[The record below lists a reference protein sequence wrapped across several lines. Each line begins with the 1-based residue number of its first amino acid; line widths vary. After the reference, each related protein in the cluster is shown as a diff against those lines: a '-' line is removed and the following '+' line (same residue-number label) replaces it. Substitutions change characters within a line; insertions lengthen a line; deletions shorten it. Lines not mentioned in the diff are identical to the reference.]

1 MKQAYEAIERATRF
15 EKKVLDNGLTVLV
28 HPMPGFTGVHA
39 IYGTHFGSVDR
50 KFLLDGKPYEMP
62 AGTAHFLEHKM
73 FENEEGDAF
82 TLYAKTGASANAYTG
97 FDRTC
102 YIFTATDRIDEN
114 LDILLSFV
122 SRPYFTDETV
132 HKEQGIIGQEIK
144 MYDDAAEWRLMFSLY
159 DCLYHAHPL
168 KDDIAGTVESIA
180 EITPELLYRCTQ
192 AFYRPQNMTLAVAGN
207 VTMETVMAAV
217 ERAKIAPQPGT
228 AERVGV
234 SEPSGVC
241 CKHREFSM
249 AIAKPMLGLGFKEA
263 PVSGEERLKTELI
276 CEVLTEL
283 VCGSMTPL
291 YRKLYDEG
299 LVSSGFSGESLVLD
313 DAVTICFGGE
323 TARPEYVREL
333 LLAEI
338 DRLRKEGID
347 ETLFK
352 LCKNQLYGELISGLE
367 AVDDVAAGLFSA
379 HQRKR
384 TPAQEIEALAAITKE
399 DVQSALNTML
409 LEENSAVVI
418 IRPVQKEGE

>member
-1 MKQAYEAIERATRF
+1 
-15 EKKVLDNGLTVLV
+15 
-28 HPMPGFTGVHA
+28 
-39 IYGTHFGSVDR
+39 
-50 KFLLDGKPYEMP
+50 
-62 AGTAHFLEHKM
+62 
-73 FENEEGDAF
+73 
-82 TLYAKTGASANAYTG
+82 
-97 FDRTC
+97 
-102 YIFTATDRIDEN
+102 
-114 LDILLSFV
+114 
-122 SRPYFTDETV
+122 
-132 HKEQGIIGQEIK
+132 
-144 MYDDAAEWRLMFSLY
+144 
-159 DCLYHAHPL
+159 
-168 KDDIAGTVESIA
+168 
-180 EITPELLYRCTQ
+180 
-192 AFYRPQNMTLAVAGN
+192 
-207 VTMETVMAAV
+207 
-217 ERAKIAPQPGT
+217 
-228 AERVGV
+228 
-234 SEPSGVC
+234 
-241 CKHREFSM
+241 M

-263 PVSGEERLKTELI
+263 PVSGEQRLKTELI

-291 YRKLYDEG
+291 SRKLYDEG

-323 TARPEYVREL
+323 TAKPEYVREL